1 MPNYLPNAEPF
12 YFPGNHIGCL
22 LIHGFTGTPYEMR
35 GLGEHLAAQGYTV
48 VAPALAGH
56 ATRLEDLLPTRWTD
70 WYASV
75 TRAYDELREQCNP
88 IFAIGLSLGGAL
100 VLHLAAH
107 RPVVGVVAISAPFT
121 LANPLLPLFQL
132 FPLLYDLVPTVAKR
146 AADVDTVDRSILTQH
161 PEYPAY
167 PTRAS
172 ASLICDFLPH
182 LHDDL
187 RDITAPVLLIQ
198 ARGDRTIPANS
209 MDEYYARIGARDK
222 MQLWIEQS
230 GHLVL
235 EDVSKEQA
243 FDAILKFVREHSQ

>member
-12 YFPGNHIGCL
+12 YFPGNHIGGL

-35 GLGEHLAAQGYTV
+35 GLGKHLAAQGYTV
-48 VAPALAGH
+48 LAPALAGH
-56 ATRLEDLLPTRWTD
+56 ATRLEDLLPTRWPD

-75 TRAYDELREQCNP
+75 TDAYDQLHEHCDT

-100 VLHLAAH
+100 ALHLAAH
-107 RPVVGVVAISAPFT
+107 RPVAGVVAVSAPFA
-121 LANPLLPLFQL
+121 LAHPLLPLFQR
-132 FPLLYDLVPTVAKR
+132 FPFLYDLVPTVAKR
-146 AADVDTVDRSILTQH
+146 AAAVDVVAPSILTQH
-161 PEYPAY
+161 PEYSAY

-172 ASLICDFLPH
+172 ASLMHDFLPH

-209 MDEYYARIGARDK
+209 MDEYYARIGTHNK
-222 MQLWIEQS
+222 TQLWIERS

-235 EDVSKEQA
+235 EDVSKTQA
-243 FDAILKFVREHSQ
+243 FEAILKFVREHSQ